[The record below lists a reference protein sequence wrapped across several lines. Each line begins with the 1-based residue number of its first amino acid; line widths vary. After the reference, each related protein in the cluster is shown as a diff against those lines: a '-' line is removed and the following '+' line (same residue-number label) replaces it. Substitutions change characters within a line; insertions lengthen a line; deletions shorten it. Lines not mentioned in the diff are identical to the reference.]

1 MWNYRLGCPVHSCL
15 ERKEHLYLRAG
26 AALLVTALL
35 YAGFRTRSLF
45 PERALFFGV
54 TFAVLYFVLIH
65 LGMYVRIRYLN
76 SPQGAVIG
84 AVLLAF
90 TLIFCNSLLS
100 GAYHKGT
107 EALNGGRY
115 DEAIEAFKLIPR
127 YKDSEILQAG
137 AELKKCQ
144 AVYGAAKEALERE
157 DYGEAI
163 RMFESIEDYMDSKTL
178 LKEAKYKQAKKA
190 IAEGDLK
197 TAVNTFTDLGGYK
210 DSRSILKKLTEG
222 ALPALGGAVLDMIKK
237 PSEDG
242 SEPGFWDKVLGN

>member
-1 MWNYRLGCPVHSCL
+1 MLRKPIIGLMGLSDGDPVVHEKSKDVVQHQL
-15 ERKEHLYLRAG
+15 D
-26 AALLVTALL
+26 
-35 YAGFRTRSLF
+35 
-45 PERALFFGV
+45 
-54 TFAVLYFVLIH
+54 
-65 LGMYVRIRYLN
+65 
-76 SPQGAVIG
+76 VI
-84 AVLLAF
+84 
-90 TLIFCNSLLS
+90 
-100 GAYHKGT
+100 
-107 EALNGGRY
+107 
-115 DEAIEAFKLIPR
+115 
-127 YKDSEILQAG
+127 
-137 AELKKCQ
+137 
-144 AVYGAAKEALERE
+144 KEALERE